1 MGVPK
6 QEYWSGLL
14 FPSAGDLPNPG
25 IKPRSAA
32 LQADSLLS
40 EIPGKPGFVNLLSLT
55 RLKSTSLSAKEA
67 LNLFIVILSSQ
78 SSLPCIISS
87 LPSNFKIFHYLK
99 IFFLPLFY
107 MDAKHWLIACVC
119 VCTCV
124 SVCVCSFQPGHI
136 WARVGFSTF
145 THQPCPCP

>member
-1 MGVPK
+1 MGVPR
-6 QEYWSGLL
+6 QEYLSVLL

-78 SSLPCIISS
+78 SSLLCIIFS
-87 LPSNFKIFHYLK
+87 FKIFH
-99 IFFLPLFY
+99 
-107 MDAKHWLIACVC
+107 LILRY
-119 VCTCV
+119 
-124 SVCVCSFQPGHI
+124 SI
-136 WARVGFSTF
+136 I
-145 THQPCPCP
+145 